1 MKKMKRVLS
10 CILAV
15 LLVVSALPLSAS
27 AAVTGKIG
35 SIGVRLVDIPNAK
48 DVTLFARPSGRESNL
63 LKNHPDGVVS
73 EKEDGS
79 ASTVA
84 DFENAMKALEGVIAP
99 TTAAGSGTETD
110 PYQIPK
116 GSKFYVAIDI
126 NSYRTD
132 GAGFTTGMTPVL
144 QFPKDAFTVNTRT
157 IAHPA
162 VAGLM
167 NEAVAF
173 EGEVGKYLPGSSGFT

>member
-1 MKKMKRVLS
+1 MHS
-10 CILAV
+10 CRTACSIGI
-15 LLVVSALPLSAS
+15 
-27 AAVTGKIG
+27 AAERKCSSHGKIG

-126 NSYRTD
+126 TTKKRRCRWICYRN
-132 GAGFTTGMTPVL
+132 
-144 QFPKDAFTVNTRT
+144 DARF
-157 IAHPA
+157 A
-162 VAGLM
+162 V
-167 NEAVAF
+167 
-173 EGEVGKYLPGSSGFT
+173 PGRCGYC